1 MTGYFNPAKVCLE
14 LFFWCFSVLDQVLQ
28 SDKGASGTTV
38 LVTDNIEH
46 GIALIPQGCIW
57 NISLRDSLAVWEQ
70 VQSYKGVSGTSKI
83 DGNREVLR
91 DASIPQGCIW
101 NASTPAS
108 VTSIELLQ
116 SHKGASETRFPTHR
130 PRCCRMLQSHK
141 GVSETMPES
150 PSTPLITPRDN

>member
-70 VQSYKGVSGTSKI
+70 VQSYKGVSETGDEQIEQSSS
-83 DGNREVLR
+83 DV
-91 DASIPQGCIW
+91 ASIPQGCI
-101 NASTPAS
+101 
-108 VTSIELLQ
+108 
-116 SHKGASETRFPTHR
+116 
-130 PRCCRMLQSHK
+130 
-141 GVSETMPES
+141 
-150 PSTPLITPRDN
+150 